1 VNRDEALQIIDE
13 LNVSPNIR
21 KHLLA
26 NEAIMRALA
35 RRFEPERE
43 EAYAIVG
50 LLHDADYEATE
61 KDLEQH
67 TLVIKRMLE
76 ERGAEPAIIEAI
88 LGHADKV
95 PRTSTMAKALYACD
109 NLAGLI
115 TAAALVRPDK
125 KLAGLTVDSV
135 LKRFKEPS
143 FARGARRDEILT
155 CESELGIPL
164 REFVEIGLEAMKS
177 ISDDLGL

>member
-1 VNRDEALQIIDE
+1 MNREQALQIVDE
-13 LNVSPNIR
+13 LRVSPNIR

-35 RRFEPERE
+35 RRLEPERE

-67 TLVIKRMLE
+67 TLITKRLLE
-76 ERGAEPAIIEAI
+76 ACGADPAIIEAI
-88 LGHADKV
+88 LGHADKA
-95 PRTSTMAKALYACD
+95 PRTSTMAKALFAGD

-125 KLAGLTVDSV
+125 KLAGLTVESV

-155 CESELGIPL
+155 CETELGILLP
-164 REFVEIGLEAMKS
+164 EFVAIGLAAMQA
-177 ISDDLGL
+177 ISDELGL

>member
-1 VNRDEALQIIDE
+1 MNRDEALQIIAE

-26 NEAIMRALA
+26 SEAIMRALA
-35 RRFEPERE
+35 RRFEPEQE

-67 TLVIKRMLE
+67 TLVTRRKLE
-76 ERGAEPAIIEAI
+76 ERGADPAIIEAI
-88 LGHADKV
+88 LGHADKA
-95 PRTSTMAKALYACD
+95 PRSSTMAKALYACD

-125 KLAGLTVDSV
+125 KLAGLTVESV

-164 REFVEIGLEAMKS
+164 REFVEIGLDAMKS
-177 ISDDLGL
+177 ISDELGL

>member
-1 VNRDEALQIIDE
+1 MNRDEALQIIDE

-43 EAYAIVG
+43 EAYA
-50 LLHDADYEATE
+50 ADYEATE

-67 TLVIKRMLE
+67 TLVTKRMLE
-76 ERGAEPAIIEAI
+76 ERGAERAIIEAI

-125 KLAGLTVDSV
+125 KLAGLTVESV

-143 FARGARRDEILT
+143 FARGARR
-155 CESELGIPL
+155 
-164 REFVEIGLEAMKS
+164 
-177 ISDDLGL
+177 